1 MITRFQQ
8 RYSQL
13 YHNGF
18 VDNTTYQ
25 YLCWYRYYYSYR
37 DPYEYFGRYKYLHP
51 KFVKYFNNWVFRYL
65 STRIHMLSDTWSL
78 SHSDTSIPCYLG
90 FLMFRCIS
98 IYLYIW
104 HLSAWIY
111 GCLHTWLYT
120 GNYNYSN
127 TRGFIYI
134 YICVCVIHLVNNA
147 ILLQYV
153 RMYEYIR

>member
-18 VDNTTYQ
+18 VDNTTYR
-25 YLCWYRYYYSYR
+25 YLCRYRHYYSYR
-37 DPYEYFGRYKYLHP
+37 YRYRYSGCYKYLHP

-65 STRIHMLSDTWSL
+65 STRIHRFSDTWSL
-78 SHSDTSIPCYLG
+78 SRSDTSISRYLA

-98 IYLYIW
+98 IYSYIW

-111 GCLHTWLYT
+111 GYLCTWLYT

-134 YICVCVIHLVNNA
+134 YVLFIS
-147 ILLQYV
+147 
-153 RMYEYIR
+153 